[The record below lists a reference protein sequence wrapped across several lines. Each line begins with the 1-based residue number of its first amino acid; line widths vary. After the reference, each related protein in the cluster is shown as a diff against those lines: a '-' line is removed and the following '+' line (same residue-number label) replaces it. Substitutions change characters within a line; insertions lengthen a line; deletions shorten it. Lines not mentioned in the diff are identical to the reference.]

1 MRHHVSTTE
10 INPHT
15 SRLIAAAESV
25 QLLVDSGDL
34 FAGDDSATDRAVKAL
49 DELQAASTLASQYQ
63 TAALLSPFER
73 YRNEILGCHSTAY
86 RLQALV
92 LHLWNNDDWPVK
104 LANLMASAD
113 ERYERIAIELIASY
127 GHNGENDP
135 HFMALGRQ
143 LASERLSELAHDT
156 VRVLGQLG
164 QARG

>member
-1 MRHHVSTTE
+1 MRQHVSTTE

-15 SRLIAAAESV
+15 ARLIAAAQSV
-25 QLLVDSGDL
+25 QLLLDNGDMFSGDE
-34 FAGDDSATDRAVKAL
+34 AGTDRAVKAL
-49 DELQAASTLASQYQ
+49 DELQAASTLADQYQ
-63 TAALLSPFER
+63 SAALLSPFER

-135 HFMALGRQ
+135 HFMALGRL
-143 LASERLSELAHDT
+143 LAEERMAELAET
-156 VRVLGQLG
+156 TEQVFGRLGEQG
-164 QARG
+164 